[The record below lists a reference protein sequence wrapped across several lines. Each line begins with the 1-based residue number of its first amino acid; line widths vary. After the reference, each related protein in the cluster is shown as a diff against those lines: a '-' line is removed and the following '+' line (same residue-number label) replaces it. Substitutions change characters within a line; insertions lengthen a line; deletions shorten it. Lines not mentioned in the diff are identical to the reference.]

1 MEIRELSHEDV
12 TENRDLILN
21 LFATSYAENF
31 AGRYEINTMVKQRYM
46 NLLKFV
52 EDGSAIFLGA
62 LEKNIV
68 CGMLWAYERTLMGER
83 RIHITDIVVG
93 EGYRGKGLGSCLL
106 EKLKVMAKEREV
118 VVIDLLVTQ
127 DNKNSVEFYHHKGFE
142 IERLQMALK
151 V

>member
-1 MEIRELSHEDV
+1 MEIRELSQEDM

-21 LFATSYAENF
+21 LFETSYVENF
-31 AGRYEINTMVKQRYM
+31 ADRYEINTMVKQRYM

-62 LEKNIV
+62 FEKNIV

-93 EGYRGKGLGSCLL
+93 EGYRSKGLGSCLL

-118 VVIDLLVTQ
+118 GVIDLLVTM
-127 DNKNSVEFYHHKGFE
+127 DNKNSVEFYHHKGFAV
-142 IERLQMALK
+142 ERLQMALK
-151 V
+151 I